1 MESKM
6 YKLFELKDSLEAAIK
21 NAEKLLTEQGY
32 LVKSL
37 KLSVDKLENEEE
49 KKSIT
54 TLINQL
60 EKQNIKIAEKI
71 ESMQTRAKYTDE
83 ILFIYNQGYLKNAK
97 EAQKAGSKFIDE
109 IMSKA
114 LIALGLEKEKD
125 EESVT
130 EE

>member
-37 KLSVDKLENEEE
+37 KLSVDKLETEEE

-54 TLINQL
+54 TLIDQL
-60 EKQNIKIAEKI
+60 EKQNVQIAEKI

-83 ILFIYNQGYLKNAK
+83 ILFIYNQGYLKNATD
-97 EAQKAGSKFIDE
+97 AQKAGSKFIDE